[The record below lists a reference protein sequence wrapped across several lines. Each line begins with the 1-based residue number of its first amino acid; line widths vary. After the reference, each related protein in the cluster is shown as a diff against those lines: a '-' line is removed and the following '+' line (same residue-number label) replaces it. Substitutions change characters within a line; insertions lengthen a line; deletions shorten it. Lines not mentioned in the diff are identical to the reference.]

1 MNENELQINKK
12 LLDKLET
19 KIKQIQYAAANF

>member
-1 MNENELQINKK
+1 MAKKNNMNENELQINKK

-19 KIKQIQYAAANF
+19 KIKEI